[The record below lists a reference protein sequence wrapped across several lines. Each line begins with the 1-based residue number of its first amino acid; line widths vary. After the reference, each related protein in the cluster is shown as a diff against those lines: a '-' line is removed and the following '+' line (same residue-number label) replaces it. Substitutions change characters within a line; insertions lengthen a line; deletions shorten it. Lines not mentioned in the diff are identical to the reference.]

1 MEVLMEIF
9 TVTMTYVLSIIF
21 SAIPAV
27 GFGMVFNVPKDTLIF
42 CAFGGAIAYISRMLL
57 LDAGLALELST
68 FIAATIVG
76 MVTLYWS
83 RKYIVPRPVYTIA
96 SIIPLLPGT
105 YAFETIINLIS
116 MNVHGVSI
124 ELITLF
130 IDNGLKTI
138 IVLGA
143 IGFGLALPSL
153 YYIRYNRPI
162 I

>member
-1 MEVLMEIF
+1 MEVLMGIF
-9 TVTMTYVLSIIF
+9 TIFITYTLSIIF

-27 GFGMVFNVPKDTLIF
+27 GFGMVFNVPKDTLKF
-42 CAFGGAIAYISRMLL
+42 CALGGAIAYMSRMLL
-57 LDAGLALELST
+57 IDFGLALELAT

-76 MVTLYWS
+76 IVTLYWS

-116 MNVHGVSI
+116 MNVHGVSVD
-124 ELITLF
+124 LIILF

>member
-1 MEVLMEIF
+1 MGVFTITTTYILSAIF
-9 TVTMTYVLSIIF
+9 A
-21 SAIPAV
+21 AIPAV
-27 GFGMVFNVPKDTLIF
+27 GFGMVFNVPKDTLKF
-42 CAFGGAIAYISRMLL
+42 CALGGSIAYISRMLL
-57 LDAGLALELST
+57 IDFSLVLELAT
-68 FIAATIVG
+68 FFASTIVG
-76 MVTLYWS
+76 IITLYWS

-124 ELITLF
+124 ELIILF
-130 IDNGLKTI
+130 IDNGLTTVI
-138 IVLGA
+138 ILGA

-153 YYIRYNRPI
+153 YYLRYNRPI